1 MDTPINPDIELQR
14 KVRFKKAEI
23 LRHGKALKELEN
35 QQKKAAL
42 ERLEVA
48 INTFTDRACFLKLSE
63 DGNTVHVQFEDGS
76 SQGFIINGY
85 SGMEMLYNILKYG
98 FIKTADR

>member
-1 MDTPINPDIELQR
+1 MDTPINPNIELR
-14 KVRFKKAEI
+14 KKISLENYKI
-23 LRHGKALKELEN
+23 LRHKKALKELEN
-35 QQKKAAL
+35 QQKKIAL

-48 INTFTDRACFLKLSE
+48 INIFTDGACFLKLSK

-76 SQGFIINGY
+76 SQGFIITGY